1 MISMKISITF
11 KHLEWHSTKMN
22 KQTNEILC
30 TVFVFVLWHRANI
43 PTMFA
48 LAFRVVISA
57 AVISVFWSAIFHP
70 V

>member
-1 MISMKISITF
+1 
-11 KHLEWHSTKMN
+11 MN
-22 KQTNEILC
+22 KQTNVILC